1 MKELIQKL
9 QDTDGPSRKLAAE
22 IALTIGLAETYCPP
36 EHLASEKP
44 VVFSSLRSGRIR
56 ATFDEKYF
64 HDYPPVS
71 NFTSSIDAAMTLI
84 PDGYVYLLSNMDS
97 ILDDANEYE
106 IELYK
111 SLPKKKIMQG
121 HYEGECVAIACAPTA
136 PLAICIA
143 ALKAREVKTD

>member
-9 QDTDGPSRKLAAE
+9 QDTDGPSRKLDAE

-84 PDGYVYLLSNMDS
+84 PDGW
-97 ILDDANEYE
+97 EWE
-106 IELYK
+106 IQFGMLTDRNIFMVKMGQHIEVEH
-111 SLPKKKIMQG
+111 PNPFQ
-121 HYEGECVAIACAPTA
+121 ECAPCF

-143 ALKAREVKTD
+143 ALKARDFKEH